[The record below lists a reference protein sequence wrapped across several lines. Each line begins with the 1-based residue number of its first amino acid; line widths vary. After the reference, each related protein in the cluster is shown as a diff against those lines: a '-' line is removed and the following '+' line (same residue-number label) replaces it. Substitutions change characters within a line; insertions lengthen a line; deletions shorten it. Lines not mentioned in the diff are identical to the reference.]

1 MDEID
6 QVEDIVFSQPMSS
19 AEQVADAVVALAA
32 GEETEISMPAF
43 GAKMTTLSYLFPGLR
58 RRIRPK
64 LYKQGRKNKEKY
76 RNRAANQ

>member
-1 MDEID
+1 MAVVSPGPIDTGFIMDEID

-43 GAKMTTLSYLFPGLR
+43 ERQADYIELLFPTLR
-58 RRIRPK
+58 RRLRPQT
-64 LYKQGRKNKEKY
+64 L
-76 RNRAANQ
+76 